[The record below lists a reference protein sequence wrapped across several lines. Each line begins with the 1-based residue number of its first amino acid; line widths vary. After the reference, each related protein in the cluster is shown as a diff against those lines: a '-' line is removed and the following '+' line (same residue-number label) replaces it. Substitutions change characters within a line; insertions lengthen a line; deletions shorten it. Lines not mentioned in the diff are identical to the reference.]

1 MWPWPRLTAR
11 TCGNG
16 QPWPRSPC
24 RRAMISRKRC
34 CGPSK
39 TKPPLCSVRRWR
51 TRTWNGSLEG
61 PGVGGQGP
69 EMDERRTLRVSVAV
83 QEELTEIIG
92 FELDDPRLL
101 EVTVT
106 EAHVSPDGR
115 YAHVKVA
122 LGGDER
128 QQKAS
133 LAAL

>member
-1 MWPWPRLTAR
+1 
-11 TCGNG
+11 
-16 QPWPRSPC
+16 
-24 RRAMISRKRC
+24 
-34 CGPSK
+34 
-39 TKPPLCSVRRWR
+39 
-51 TRTWNGSLEG
+51 
-61 PGVGGQGP
+61 
-69 EMDERRTLRVSVAV
+69 MDERRTLRVSVAV
-83 QEELTEIIG
+83 QEELAELIG

-133 LAAL
+133 LAALDHARHYLRHELSTRLSLRCVPELHFDVDRNADADSRIDILLKRAKKSRGKAENQP